1 MAGSNLEK
9 SARVRCWLIWKENI
23 DDPFYPAS
31 PYLIL
36 VEFFILRYTL
46 MVTGQSCHL
55 PMMAA
60 TCPYPSWSV
69 SGNLI
74 QLPMSSTQSSCCSLQ
89 SSSVGMEKSM
99 IGIKRSFQFSAIR
112 HSCGFTYFVNQNHV
126 SATGQ
131 SQDYQVVEQNPF
143 KGCPVHRGAQLD
155 QPVTQ
160 LLRSI
165 DLSASLRCSG
175 ISPVTTRI
183 REVISNA
190 FKTYFLSKWF
200 FSTNHPL
207 TNMHMYT
214 IVLPH
219 PS

>member
-1 MAGSNLEK
+1 
-9 SARVRCWLIWKENI
+9 
-23 DDPFYPAS
+23 
-31 PYLIL
+31 
-36 VEFFILRYTL
+36 
-46 MVTGQSCHL
+46 
-55 PMMAA
+55 
-60 TCPYPSWSV
+60 
-69 SGNLI
+69 
-74 QLPMSSTQSSCCSLQ
+74 MSSTQSSCCSLQ

-207 TNMHMYT
+207 DKYALLFCHTPAKSWVFMNMFYQSGRTKAEMQKVA
-214 IVLPH
+214 IKPANLLPSSV
-219 PS
+219 PVGNCDCN